1 MEVEGLSL
9 AHPTIPSEEDL
20 IESFG
25 EDLTLRDLGEEAKR
39 HYLTYV
45 RIASSFLGR
54 RGKDLLDLQ
63 DLNILRE
70 FLTYLKRNRRVSTAT
85 AHHYLSA
92 LSSFCDFLVLEGY
105 LPANPIPAFRKRYL
119 PNRRASRNASRR
131 KVISAE
137 EMGRLISSV
146 LSPRDK
152 AILTLLAKTGVRR
165 GELASIDVDDIDWEG
180 GCINLKPKRKRT
192 NRLVFLD
199 EESLR
204 VLRSWVTARDSYLQ
218 DQEERAL
225 FVGEPGTRLCTH
237 SVYQIV
243 TKHAGRL
250 GIHDSESKDIE
261 GRFTPHCFR
270 HWFTTMLR
278 RGGMRRELIQEL
290 RGDSRKDAI
299 DIYDHIDPEELQR
312 EYLRCIPALGL

>member
-1 MEVEGLSL
+1 
-9 AHPTIPSEEDL
+9 
-20 IESFG
+20 
-25 EDLTLRDLGEEAKR
+25 RKKR
-39 HYLTYV
+39 
-45 RIASSFLGR
+45 
-54 RGKDLLDLQ
+54 K
-63 DLNILRE
+63 
-70 FLTYLKRNRRVSTAT
+70 VSTKT
-85 AHHYLSA
+85 AHHYLAA
-92 LSSFCDFLVLEGY
+92 LSSLCDFLLLEGR
-105 LPANPIPAFRKRYL
+105 LSSNPIPAFRKRYL

-137 EMGRLISSV
+137 EMGQLISSV

-152 AILTLLAKTGVRR
+152 AILTVLAKTGVRR
-165 GELASIDVDDIDWEG
+165 GELASIDIDDIDWER
-180 GCINLKPKRKRT
+180 GCMNLKPKRKRT

-199 EESLR
+199 EEGLR
-204 VLRSWVTARDSYLQ
+204 VLRSWVTVRDAYLR
-218 DQEERAL
+218 DPEERAL
-225 FVGEPGTRLCTH
+225 FVGEHGTRLCTH

-250 GIHDSESKDIE
+250 GIHDSESEDLE

-312 EYLRCIPALGL
+312 ENLRCIPALGL

>member
-1 MEVEGLSL
+1 MSL
-9 AHPTIPSEEDL
+9 AQSPFPSEEDL
-20 IESFG
+20 IESFE
-25 EDLTLRDLGEEAKR
+25 EDLTLRDLGAEAKR
-39 HYLTYV
+39 HYLAYL
-45 RIASSFLGR
+45 RIASSFLNG
-54 RGKDLLDLQ
+54 RGKSLLDLQ
-63 DLNILRE
+63 DLDVLRG
-70 FLTYLKRNRRVSTAT
+70 FLTYLRKERKVSTKT
-85 AHHYLSA
+85 AHHYLTA
-92 LSSFCDFLVLEGY
+92 LSSFCDFLLLEGY
-105 LPANPIPAFRKRYL
+105 LSSNPIPAFRKRYL
-119 PNRRASRNASRR
+119 ASYRSSRGLSRR
-131 KVISAE
+131 KVISSE
-137 EMGRLISSV
+137 EMGRLINSV

-152 AILTLLAKTGVRR
+152 AILTVLAKTGVRR
-165 GELASIDVDDIDWEG
+165 GELASIDIDDVDWES
-180 GCINLKPKRKRT
+180 GCIDLKPKRKRT

-199 EESLR
+199 EEGLR
-204 VLRSWVTARDSYLQ
+204 VLRSWVTVRDSYLQ
-218 DQEERAL
+218 DLEERAL

-250 GIHDSESKDIE
+250 GIHDSGSEDLE